1 MFDVRCHD
9 RPGLRVF
16 LRQHKW
22 HQVDLSEDARAQYAV
37 VSHTSIL
44 LVVGSDPQIST
55 RARSHAHTALH
66 EVLDGCTYTPTLHS
80 SDVRRTDGSGKM
92 RVLRE
97 ALEALQYE
105 GHA

>member
-16 LRQHKW
+16 LRQHKR
-22 HQVDLSEDARAQYAV
+22 HQVDLSENAWAQYAV

-44 LVVGSDPQIST
+44 FVVGSDPLIST
-55 RARSHAHTALH
+55 MARSHADTVSHK
-66 EVLDGCTYTPTLHS
+66 VLDGCTYTATLHS
-80 SDVRRTDGSGKM
+80 SDVCRTNGSRKM

-97 ALEALQYE
+97 ALEAL
-105 GHA
+105 